1 LTEDGQLLLIPS
13 IDLRG
18 GYCVRLLKGDF
29 DAETRY
35 ELEPRELLARYQK
48 LGARWLHVVD
58 LDGAR
63 DGMPINRGIIRQLA
77 EQRTVQLQVGGGL
90 RELSDVDD
98 LLARGVARVVIG
110 SAAVEQRDKVA
121 AWLRSHGPERIC
133 LAFDV
138 QLDAQGVPRVRIRGW
153 QQQTALSLWD
163 AVAGFADHGLTHVI
177 CTDIERD
184 GALGGPNLALYGE
197 ALQRFPQM
205 QWQASGGIA
214 SGSDLA
220 ALANCGVPAA
230 ISGRALL
237 EQRLSVEELRP
248 YLPNA

>member
-1 LTEDGQLLLIPS
+1 MLLIPS

-205 QWQASGGIA
+205 QWQASGGIG